1 MSFVPV
7 IRDYV
12 EVVNNLSQNTGGFVQ
27 PIEFIRETALYF
39 LKTFQFGLIYV
50 VTFQWIR
57 DFSLLPINIPQISI
71 SLFSENLFLD
81 NPETSFFS
89 FLEIPSIKQNS
100 LFLGFF
106 NSFFLSLPISIVHI
120 ISLRRLYIKGIP
132 SATYSI
138 AGYICGQILCIGCVI
153 FGVRSIINTWF
164 SFEPFNYI
172 IGLIIIFRVIYSM
185 TQENLREIE
194 GWNNPQYINFFL
206 TTFALAWCEQT
217 SILQY
222 IGNLSLNPTASLL
235 EVSSLAPSFTS
246 AMQHI
251 FYLLG
256 LLIGSIFYT
265 GLWGIA
271 FLVLKNVI
279 IKYTPLFISSF
290 IQQINRGTFVFA
302 IALSLS
308 SIPFYGLDY
317 LVTGP
322 LGFVSQDKIFKNTVF
337 DQYNVKDS
345 VVGLGISS
353 QFDSVDIDVSPFDRG
368 RYNLYPEK
376 VYPFSF
382 EDLNY
387 RGESEWTNRYDKVS
401 TVTDSRA
408 GFLSLS
414 KILKKPNPQDENQ
427 TVQNANQTILPPIST
442 FSTKVEPNT
451 ELGLE
456 TKDARFSDWYTLDQN
471 LSPDEASGVESTFAE
486 GQEVTFPLD
495 FTRVASVEPGNIDL
509 KIKQKYYSSQVYK
522 NLLAL
527 DIDLFL
533 NRQPKKFKLSS
544 EDELDL
550 FTKRRILTS
559 YYDSL
564 RDYSKLPYSSNF
576 ENFFNGSKSFTNK
589 VYNQQFKGT
598 LRSVTRL
605 FSLTPSDN
613 TNKLVLKFDQP
624 LYSEKPYSALHEEL
638 EPTDVKQNINFVNT
652 PLYGGWDETA
662 RKFVLTNKL
671 MPKSNTG
678 TVIIPDNT
686 KSTFTNINSN
696 SDVNKKIKFTTW
708 PLPQEVTNKGKAK
721 SNIPFSTLYVH
732 ENSYDEGINDPAFDS
747 LSTLPLNWETMQRR
761 SASAIGKTYDNIFD
775 YLAPQRGGFIWP
787 GTSNFNIKFTKN

>member
-12 EVVNNLSQNTGGFVQ
+12 EVVNNLSQNAGGFIQ
-27 PIEFIRETALYF
+27 PIEFIRETAIYL
-39 LKTFQFGLIYV
+39 LKTIQFGLLYV
-50 VTFQWIR
+50 VTLQWIR

-106 NSFFLSLPISIVHI
+106 NSFFLTLPISIVHI

-138 AGYICGQILCIGCVI
+138 AGYICGQIVCISCVI

-194 GWNNPQYINFFL
+194 GWNNPQYTNIFL

-222 IGNLSLNPTASLL
+222 IGNLSLNPNASLL
-235 EVSSLAPSFTS
+235 EVSALSPSFSSTI
-246 AMQHI
+246 QHI

-256 LLIGSIFYT
+256 LIIGSIFYT
-265 GLWGIA
+265 GLWGLF
-271 FLVLKNVI
+271 FLTLKNVI

-290 IQQINRGTFVFA
+290 IQQINRGTFVLA
-302 IALSLS
+302 IGLSLS

-317 LVTGP
+317 LITGP

-353 QFDSVDIDVSPFDRG
+353 QFDSVDIDVTPFDRG
-368 RYNLYPEK
+368 RYTLYPEK

-387 RGESEWTNRYDKVS
+387 RGEAEWTNRYDKVS

-414 KILKKPNPQDENQ
+414 KILKKPNQQEENQ
-427 TVQNANQTILPPIST
+427 TLQNANQTILPPISS
-442 FSTKVEPNT
+442 FSSKVEPNT

-471 LSPDEASGVESTFAE
+471 LSPEDGSNVESTFAE
-486 GQEVTFPLD
+486 GQEITFPLD
-495 FTRVASVEPGNIDL
+495 FTRVLLLN
-509 KIKQKYYSSQVYK
+509 QV
-522 NLLAL
+522 
-527 DIDLFL
+527 
-533 NRQPKKFKLSS
+533 
-544 EDELDL
+544 
-550 FTKRRILTS
+550 IL
-559 YYDSL
+559 
-564 RDYSKLPYSSNF
+564 
-576 ENFFNGSKSFTNK
+576 
-589 VYNQQFKGT
+589 
-598 LRSVTRL
+598 
-605 FSLTPSDN
+605 
-613 TNKLVLKFDQP
+613 
-624 LYSEKPYSALHEEL
+624 
-638 EPTDVKQNINFVNT
+638 I
-652 PLYGGWDETA
+652 
-662 RKFVLTNKL
+662 
-671 MPKSNTG
+671 
-678 TVIIPDNT
+678 
-686 KSTFTNINSN
+686 
-696 SDVNKKIKFTTW
+696 
-708 PLPQEVTNKGKAK
+708 
-721 SNIPFSTLYVH
+721 
-732 ENSYDEGINDPAFDS
+732 
-747 LSTLPLNWETMQRR
+747 
-761 SASAIGKTYDNIFD
+761 
-775 YLAPQRGGFIWP
+775 
-787 GTSNFNIKFTKN
+787 

>member
-7 IRDYV
+7 IRDYI
-12 EVVNNLSQNTGGFVQ
+12 EVVNNLSQNTGGFIQ
-27 PIEFIRETALYF
+27 PVEFIQETASYL
-39 LKTFQFGLIYV
+39 LKTIQFGLIYLF
-50 VTFQWIR
+50 TFQWIR

-89 FLEIPSIKQNS
+89 FLEVPSIKQNS

-106 NSFFLSLPISIVHI
+106 NSFFLTLPISIVHI

-132 SATYSI
+132 AATYSI
-138 AGYICGQILCIGCVI
+138 AGYICGQILCIVCVI
-153 FGVRSIINTWF
+153 FGLRSIINTWF

-172 IGLIIIFRVIYSM
+172 IGLILIFRVIYAM

-194 GWNNPQYINFFL
+194 GWSNPQYTNFFL

-235 EVSSLAPSFTS
+235 EVSSMTPNFTS
-246 AMQHI
+246 VLQHI
-251 FYLLG
+251 LYVFG

-265 GLWGIA
+265 GIWGVI
-271 FLVLKNVI
+271 FLLIKNII

-290 IQQINRGTFVFA
+290 IQQINRGTFVIA

-308 SIPFYGLDY
+308 SVPFYSLDY

-414 KILKKPNPQDENQ
+414 KILKKPTPQDDSQIVKNQ
-427 TVQNANQTILPPIST
+427 NESILPPIST

-451 ELGLE
+451 DLGLE
-456 TKDARFSDWYTLDQN
+456 TKDTRFSDWYTLDQN
-471 LSPDEASGVESTFAE
+471 LSPDDGPSLESTFAE

-495 FTRVASVEPGNIDL
+495 FTRVASIEPGNIDL

-522 NLLAL
+522 NLLTL

-544 EDELDL
+544 DEELDL
-550 FTKRRILTS
+550 FTKRRILAS

-564 RDYSKLPYSSNF
+564 RDYSRLPYSNNF

-624 LYSEKPYSALHEEL
+624 LYKDKPYSSFHEEL
-638 EPTDVKQNINFVNT
+638 EPINLKQNLNFVSM
-652 PLYGGWDETA
+652 PLYGGWDEGS

-678 TVIIPDNT
+678 TVIIPDQIQSKFVNL
-686 KSTFTNINSN
+686 NSN
-696 SDVNKKIKFTTW
+696 NNLTKKIKFTTW
-708 PLPQEVTNKGKAK
+708 PLPQDLTNRGKTK
-721 SNIPFSTLYVH
+721 STIPFSTLYVH
-732 ENSYDEGINDPAFDS
+732 ENEYDGVSDPAFES

-761 SASAIGKTYDNIFD
+761 SASAIGKTYENIFD

-787 GTSNFNIKFTKN
+787 GTSTFNIKFTKN